1 MSLQNPV
8 DYTYASYSCSYSL
21 FANEEQAPPGPPA
34 LSDGQGGT
42 YNVSQI
48 YSFGD
53 RLSDT
58 GNTAALEKSLGQP
71 TPLTVAPFSSGGDFS
86 NGPNWITD
94 LKQSLGV
101 SSSDTQANFAYES
114 ATARAIANPFDPNQP
129 QTNLTDFAGQIGQ
142 FEQTGNTFSPTDL
155 VTVTFGDYDLT
166 LPNDLPPDQAVSL
179 SVNAITAGLQQLADL
194 GAQHFLVANLRFVA
208 LAPEASIPAAASA
221 SSIDPKSL
229 YDAFNSELSV
239 GLETFEASTGLDVK
253 QLDLFSLF
261 NDIAAN
267 PADFGFTNVAQPILL
282 SGTAPGSTPI
292 YNPAING
299 QDPAVEH
306 STLFLD
312 PFYDATTMGQA
323 IMAQTAVR
331 TLAA

>member
-1 MSLQNPV
+1 MSLQNPA
-8 DYTYASYSCSYSL
+8 DSIYGPYSCSYS
-21 FANEEQAPPGPPA
+21 FVGNEEPAPPEPFA
-34 LSDGQGGT
+34 VSDGQGGT

-71 TPLTVAPFSSGGDFS
+71 TPLTVAPFSSSGSFS
-86 NGPNWITD
+86 DGPNWITA
-94 LKQSLGV
+94 LAQSLGV
-101 SSSDTQANFAYES
+101 SLSDTQVNFAYES
-114 ATARAIANPFDPNQP
+114 ATARTLANPFDPNQS

-142 FEQTGNTFSPTDL
+142 FEQTGNMFLPSDL
-155 VTVTFGDYDLT
+155 VTVTFGDYDLL
-166 LPNDLPPDQAVSL
+166 LPSDLPADQAVSL
-179 SVNAITAGLQQLADL
+179 SVNAITIGLQQLADL
-194 GAQHFLVANLRFVA
+194 GAEHFLVANLRFVE
-208 LAPEASIPAAASA
+208 LAPEASISAAASA
-221 SSIDPKSL
+221 SPVDPKSL

-239 GLETFEASTGLDVK
+239 GLETFQASTGLDVK

-267 PADFGFTNVAQPILL
+267 PADFGFANVAQPVLL

-292 YNPAING
+292 YNPAIDG
-299 QDPAVEH
+299 RDPAVEH

-312 PFYDATTMGQA
+312 PFYDATTMGQT
-323 IMAQTAVR
+323 IMAQTALK
-331 TLAA
+331 TLTA